1 MNFTYF
7 SYVMKYYS
15 SFDHFEPFEKN
26 VKILATKQ
34 NVCLMF
40 PVGTAADPWYGGEK
54 VLGTHKFD

>member
-1 MNFTYF
+1 
-7 SYVMKYYS
+7 MKYYS